1 MLRFTALLICIKERL
16 ALDAVSRLQTPIA
29 LLCQLAALRPQL
41 RRDLRV
47 HKFFVRFR
55 CMMIWSVV
63 TIPTSEPARPYDGCI
78 WSITLKLV
86 SESQKNPIIPL
97 EIAVTLSVTTVRN
110 IEIRCKI
117 AALSNGTGAG
127 IRVRYQY
134 FFSIYG
140 VGNADTSDLSAED
153 SSRQN

>member
-16 ALDAVSRLQTPIA
+16 ALDAVSRLQAPIA

-47 HKFFVRFR
+47 HKSFVFYVSPS
-55 CMMIWSVV
+55 C
-63 TIPTSEPARPYDGCI
+63 IPPSKPARPYDGCI

-97 EIAVTLSVTTVRN
+97 EIAVTLSVTTVSN

-117 AALSNGTGAG
+117 AALSNCTGAG

-140 VGNADTSDLSAED
+140 VGNADTSDLCAED